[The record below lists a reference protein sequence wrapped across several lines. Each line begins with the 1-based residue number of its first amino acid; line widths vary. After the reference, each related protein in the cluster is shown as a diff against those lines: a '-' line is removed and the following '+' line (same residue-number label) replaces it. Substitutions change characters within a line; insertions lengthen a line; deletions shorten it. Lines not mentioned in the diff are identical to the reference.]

1 MSILQQ
7 MGVAVFSAAALLT
20 SSVSEHRIDLKMP
33 SPDGIQRIDPLWMVT
48 YVDDAGQETV
58 AQAKLTTGEYAPLI
72 AADTA
77 RLESMMG
84 AARGIATAMNIKMRL
99 VKFTSRID
107 VEEIR
112 P

>member
-1 MSILQQ
+1 MSVLQQ
-7 MGVAVFSAAALLT
+7 MAVAAFSAAALLT
-20 SSVSEHRIDLKMP
+20 SPAPEHRIDLKM
-33 SPDGIQRIDPLWMVT
+33 SSTDGIQRIDPLWMVT
-48 YVDDAGQETV
+48 YVDEAGREIVVQG
-58 AQAKLTTGEYAPLI
+58 KLTTGEYAPLI
-72 AADTA
+72 AADAA

-84 AARGIATAMNIKMRL
+84 AARGMATAMNIKMRL